1 MPTQVLNGLYQIVIP
16 TPFKVGPVNCY
27 VTTTAPITLIDTGT
41 KWDES
46 RQALQ
51 AELAALGLKIADV
64 RRIIVT
70 HAHADHYG
78 MAAEIA
84 QMSGAE
90 VWSHRYNWALLA
102 NDETS
107 RLRHD
112 EFYRLLMTE
121 SGVPLEE
128 RRRVADSRRG
138 GNRHA
143 DAVKIDR
150 MLEEADEIELADR
163 AWRVYHTPGHAGGL
177 ICLFDPE
184 SRVLLS
190 NDHLLRDISSNPIVE
205 PDLDGGPRPHRLV
218 QYIYHMQRMADLGPS
233 VAWTG
238 HGHEIHDVHKT
249 VRQRLHFHER
259 RAQRIL
265 DLIGAEER
273 SAFQIAEPLFGRLGG
288 IDSFLALSETIGHL
302 DWLEEQGRLQAR
314 QRDEVIYW
322 QVRNRVSPIQMESKL
337 ST

>member
-1 MPTQVLNGLYQIVIP
+1 MPTQILDGLHQIVIP

-27 VTTTAPITLIDTGT
+27 VATTAPITLIDTGT
-41 KWDES
+41 KWDDS
-46 RQALQ
+46 RRVMQT
-51 AELAALGLKIADV
+51 ELAALGLGIEDV
-64 RRIIVT
+64 QRIIIT
-70 HAHADHYG
+70 HAHADHSG
-78 MAAEIA
+78 LAAELA
-84 QMSGAE
+84 QASGADG
-90 VWSHRYNWALLA
+90 WSHRYNPALLA

-107 RLRHD
+107 RLQHD

-128 RRRVADSRRG
+128 RRHVADSRRG
-138 GNRHA
+138 TNRYA

-163 AWRVYHTPGHAGGL
+163 MWRVYHTPGHAGGL
-177 ICLFDPE
+177 ICLFDRE

-190 NDHLLRDISSNPIVE
+190 NDHLLRDISSNPVVE
-205 PDLDGGPRPHRLV
+205 PDPDGGPRPHRLV
-218 QYIYHMQRMADLGPS
+218 QYLYHMQRMLDLEPS

-265 DLIGAEER
+265 DLIGAEEQ
-273 SAFQIAEPLFGRLGG
+273 SAFQIAEPLFGRLNGM
-288 IDSFLALSETIGHL
+288 DSFLALSETIGHL
-302 DWLEEQGRLQAR
+302 DWLEEQGRIEAVKH
-314 QRDEVIYW
+314 DEVIYW
-322 QVRNRVSPIQMESKL
+322 KRK
-337 ST
+337 

>member
-1 MPTQVLNGLYQIVIP
+1 MPRQVLNGLYQIVIP

-46 RQALQ
+46 RRVLQ
-51 AELAALGLKIADV
+51 AELAELGLKIEEIG
-64 RRIIVT
+64 RIIIT

-78 MAAEIA
+78 LAAEIVCT
-84 QMSGAE
+84 SDAE
-90 VWSHRYNWALLA
+90 VWTHRHNRGTLEARDA
-102 NDETS
+102 IHAQRS
-107 RLRHD
+107 
-112 EFYRLLMTE
+112 EFYRQIMLE
-121 SGVPLEE
+121 AGVPLEQ
-128 RRRVADSRRG
+128 RQRVADSRRG
-138 GNRHA
+138 GDRYA
-143 DAVKIDR
+143 EVVKIDR
-150 MLEEADEIELADR
+150 TLEEGDEIELADR

-184 SRVLLS
+184 ARVLLS
-190 NDHLLRDISSNPIVE
+190 NDHLLRDISSNPVVE
-205 PDLDGGPRPHRLV
+205 PDPDGGSRPHRLV
-218 QYIYHMQRMADLGPS
+218 QYIQHMQRMADLEPS

-238 HGHEIHDVHKT
+238 HGHEIHDVHKL

-273 SAFQIAEPLFGRLGG
+273 SAYQIAEPLFGRLDG

-302 DWLEEQGRLQAR
+302 DWLEEQGRIQAVK
-314 QRDEVIYW
+314 RDGVIYW
-322 QVRNRVSPIQMESKL
+322 RRTSGHG
-337 ST
+337 